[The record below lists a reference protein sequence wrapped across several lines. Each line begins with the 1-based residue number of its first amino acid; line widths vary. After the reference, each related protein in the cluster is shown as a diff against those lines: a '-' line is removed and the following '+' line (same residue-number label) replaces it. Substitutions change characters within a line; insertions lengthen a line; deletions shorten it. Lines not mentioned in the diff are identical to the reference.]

1 MYSVCDTNPGSWEW
15 TKIDRILA
23 PGISDPGISTVVML
37 LCGKR
42 DSADVIKVINQLT
55 LKQGNNPG
63 LPGGPM

>member
-55 LKQGNNPG
+55 LK
-63 LPGGPM
+63 